1 MVLTTGVNVGYW
13 NFYTMWEKKHE
24 SVSVTFG
31 MLPCIQ
37 AKNTKTG
44 FAIQ

>member
-1 MVLTTGVNVGYW
+1 
-13 NFYTMWEKKHE
+13 
-24 SVSVTFG
+24 

-44 FAIQ
+44 FAIQWTNVVLYFNYFI